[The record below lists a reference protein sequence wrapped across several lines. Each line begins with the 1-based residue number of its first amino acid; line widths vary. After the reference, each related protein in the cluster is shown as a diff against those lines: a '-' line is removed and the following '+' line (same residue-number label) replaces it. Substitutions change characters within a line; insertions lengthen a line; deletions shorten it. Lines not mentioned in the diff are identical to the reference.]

1 MMRKDEIFSLQR
13 AHGGRAQPVA
23 FFHVLRQAALE
34 PDDHA
39 FLIEHIDALET
50 ADLLRWRARSGE
62 GDTSLVIQGLAKIAL
77 RDPARFRHEVLDAP
91 KVAFQDAE
99 WSELTGLLHGKID
112 ADTWQRIE
120 ARGPRP
126 AASELVPAHATS
138 DEGSSLDLGAELFGS
153 SDGGDLLGGASE
165 GGAIGSL
172 LGDLGDGGLD
182 LDLDLGLDDDAASTT
197 KGPLEFLPPEDSD
210 WSPSVSRLQPSF
222 RDAVLDKARK
232 TPRGD
237 ERAVLLEWLEHQGT
251 PRAAL
256 VSVAAGAFRD
266 GREISA
272 SVLAYLAKR
281 LGDPSAWEV
290 EGVELL
296 GALIERRAFAELSD
310 LVTFTA
316 NEASASSPGGD
327 GAAQPALIGAIQG
340 AFARALLAAARGS
353 VESSRPDRAAAALAS
368 LACLELHAD
377 TISALKEL
385 RGSVGEGADPHVRA
399 LLALNE
405 RRAQKASAQASSLEG
420 VIASVHAFADASASA
435 SG

>member
-1 MMRKDEIFSLQR
+1 MRKDEIFSLQR

-23 FFHVLRQAALE
+23 FFHVLRQATLE

-39 FLIEHIDALET
+39 FLLEHIDALET

-62 GDTSLVIQGLAKIAL
+62 GDTSRVMQQLAKLAL

-91 KVAFQDAE
+91 KVSFQDAE
-99 WSELTGLLHGKID
+99 WSELTSLLRGKID
-112 ADTWQRIE
+112 AETWQRIE
-120 ARGPRP
+120 SRGPRP
-126 AASELVPAHATS
+126 AAPEPSPARAPS
-138 DEGSSLDLGAELFGS
+138 GEGAGFDLSAELFGS
-153 SDGGDLLGGASE
+153 GEGESPLGGSSEGGDL
-165 GGAIGSL
+165 GSL
-172 LGDLGDGGLD
+172 LGDFGDGGGD
-182 LDLDLGLDDDAASTT
+182 GGLDLGLDDDASSGA
-197 KGPLEFLPPEDSD
+197 KGPLEALPPEDTD

-256 VSVAAGAFRD
+256 VGVAAGAIRD

-272 SVLAYLAKR
+272 SVLAFLAKR
-281 LGDPSAWEV
+281 LSDPSAWQV

-296 GALIERRAFAELSD
+296 GALIERRAFSELSD

-316 NEASASSPGGD
+316 NEASSSSPGGA
-327 GAAQPALIGAIQG
+327 GAAPPALIGAMQG

-353 VESSRPDRAAAALAS
+353 VESSRPERAAAALAS
-368 LACLELHAD
+368 LACLDLHAD
-377 TISALKEL
+377 TVSALKEL
-385 RGSVGEGADPHVRA
+385 RGSVGEGADPHVLA

-405 RRAQKASAQASSLEG
+405 RRAQKGGEHASSLEG
-420 VIASVHAFADASASA
+420 VIASIHAFADASA
-435 SG
+435 G